1 MLKIKTPSMAFFD
14 WGRKNAVL
22 AFFDEVNVIFVF
34 RCFSA

>member
-22 AFFDEVNVIFVF
+22 AFFNGVNVIFAF
-34 RCFSA
+34 RRFSA